1 MENFR
6 NIIDVKLGDNEK
18 EYYLKCPSKPSYML
32 HKIFGSNLVAICN
45 SRLAL
50 KPNKPAYIEMCFLYS

>member
-1 MENFR
+1 MENLR
-6 NIIDVKLGDNEK
+6 NIVDVKLGDNEK

-32 HKIFGSNLVAICN
+32 HKMFGSNLVAICK

-50 KPNKPAYIEMCFLYS
+50 KPNKPA